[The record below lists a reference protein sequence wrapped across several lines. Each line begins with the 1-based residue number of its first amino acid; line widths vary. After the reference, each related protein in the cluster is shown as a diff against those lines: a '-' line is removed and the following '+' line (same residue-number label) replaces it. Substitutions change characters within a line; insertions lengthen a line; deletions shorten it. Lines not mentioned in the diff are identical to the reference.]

1 MGRHLETIQS
11 GHLRWLTYDQLIVL
25 MHSFSYLV
33 NGRAGLIA
41 QLVAL
46 EFFVQQKHYK
56 QNSSSTLINF
66 GFRGVAVKKEI
77 YETRFCLSTRLPPYP
92 DLGYYGLLSLGS

>member
-11 GHLRWLTYDQLIVL
+11 GQLRWLTYDQLIVL

-41 QLVAL
+41 QLVEL
-46 EFFVQQKHYK
+46 EFSFSK
-56 QNSSSTLINF
+56 STTN
-66 GFRGVAVKKEI
+66 KI
-77 YETRFCLSTRLPPYP
+77 YRL
-92 DLGYYGLLSLGS
+92 L